1 MEFAKNIKEK
11 FSFYKEKDT
20 DKMWHVDFPEKDG
33 FLAVSFDKKK
43 VLFLFEDYPK
53 NFTKE
58 EIDIFK
64 KEYPYWANFLNSAK

>member
-1 MEFAKNIKEK
+1 
-11 FSFYKEKDT
+11 
-20 DKMWHVDFPEKDG
+20 MWHVDFPEKDG